1 MNKKG
6 IAVAGNMIVD
16 MLYPTNGMPKPGELV
31 TITGDVDKSTG
42 GCLCND
48 IVDLAKL
55 DPEMHLVAVGRT
67 GEDEA
72 GKYIMEKMREH
83 KNIDLSH
90 VKITGVSSFTLVMA
104 DQISTQRTF
113 YHCRGGNA
121 ALCEEDFDWDKL
133 DVDLLHIGY
142 ILLLDALDEEDPAY
156 GTKMAKLLKA
166 AQDHGIKTS
175 IDVVSEAGDR
185 FRRLVCPAMR
195 YTDYCVINEMEASA
209 TTGIPLRTDD
219 GQLIKENFP
228 AALKAMKE
236 LGVSTWAVIHCPE
249 VGAGLDENDNY
260 VEVPSLKLPKGWIV
274 GTVGAGDA
282 FCSGVLYGAWKG
294 MSLKESIELATG
306 SAACS
311 LSEAGATEGMRTVA
325 EVQKLYAQMR

>member
-1 MNKKG
+1 MSKKG

-16 MLYPTNGMPKPGELV
+16 ILYPTYGIPKPGELV
-31 TITGDVDKSTG
+31 TVSGDIDRSTG

-55 DPEMHLVAVGRT
+55 DPEMPLVAVGRT
-67 GEDEA
+67 GDDES
-72 GKYIMEKMREH
+72 GKYIMEKLREH

-90 VKITGVSSFTLVMA
+90 VKVTGVSSFTLVMA

-142 ILLLDALDEEDPAY
+142 ILLLDTLDEEDPVY

-175 IDVVSEAGDR
+175 IDVVSEASDR
-185 FRRLVCPAMR
+185 FRRLVSPALR
-195 YTDYCVINEMEASA
+195 YTDYCVINEVEASA
-209 TTGIPLRTDD
+209 TTGIALRTED
-219 GQLIKENFP
+219 GTLIKENFP
-228 AALKAMKE
+228 AALKAMKDM
-236 LGVSTWAVIHCPE
+236 GVSTWAVIHCPE
-249 VGAGLDENDNY
+249 IGCGLDENNTF

-294 MSLKESIELATG
+294 MDLKSSIELATA

-311 LSEAGATEGMRTVA
+311 LSQAGATEGMRPVE
-325 EVQKLYAQMR
+325 EVLKLYAEMR